1 VGLQGLCC
9 GGKDPPQ
16 YLHFKL
22 HAPVVRRNQSTEV
35 PIFPLK
41 DIYLRTEITVLTVT
55 KPWVDLDKFRRD
67 KLREALYEAEL
78 AEEFLKNGLLRNAAG
93 KAFQAVKAYL
103 AAVAALHRDKIAAAF
118 KGVKRVGPKK
128 AVERGDWIIAVMPT
142 SRMREVAA
150 LVGDDQLRLLVEL
163 ALNLHE
169 FQYNG
174 VDEEYEL
181 SRYRSEELVKK
192 DIEEVVARIRRL
204 ASQG

>member
-1 VGLQGLCC
+1 M
-9 GGKDPPQ
+9 
-16 YLHFKL
+16 
-22 HAPVVRRNQSTEV
+22 
-35 PIFPLK
+35 
-41 DIYLRTEITVLTVT
+41 LTVT
-55 KPWVDLDKFRRD
+55 TPWVDLDKFRRD

-103 AAVAALHRDKIAAAF
+103 AAAAALHKDKIVAAF
-118 KGVKRVGPKK
+118 KGVKRVGPKN
-128 AVERGDWIIAVMPT
+128 AVEKGDWIIAVMPT

-150 LVGDDQLRLLVEL
+150 LIGDDQLRLLVEL

-169 FQYNG
+169 FQHSG